1 MAALKGQALLDY
13 LAANEGQARDTLIEG
28 AGYTILRNGKTSLQR
43 TKFFEALAEANGHTI
58 VSPLRSSTASNGKV
72 PTYRL
77 KVGPTG
83 LVPVGG
89 AYTSLCNME
98 PGTFVKVIIEDGVIV
113 LEPEES
119 SATAPTPPVAQ
130 LASVA

>member
-1 MAALKGQALLDY
+1 MAPLKGQALLDY
-13 LAANEGQARDTLIEG
+13 LAANEGQDRDALMQG
-28 AGYTILRNGKTSLQR
+28 AGYTILRGGKPSLQR

-58 VSPLRSSTASNGKV
+58 VSPPRSTGANGKV
-72 PTYRL
+72 PNYRL

-83 LVPVGG
+83 LVPVGA
-89 AYTSLCNME
+89 AYTEQCNMT

-119 SATAPTPPVAQ
+119 SATAPVPPVAQ